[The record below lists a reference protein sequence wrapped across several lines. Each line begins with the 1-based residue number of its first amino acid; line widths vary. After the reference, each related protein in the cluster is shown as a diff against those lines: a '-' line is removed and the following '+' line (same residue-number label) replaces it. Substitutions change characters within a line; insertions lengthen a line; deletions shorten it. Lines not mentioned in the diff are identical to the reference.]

1 MLCCKEYYITPVIM
15 TIISNSHLLVPNTH
29 LPSHLITFLSLLPLF
44 SSFHLNQ
51 SINQSIVRSKGTKA
65 RGESGEAYVLMCGDG
80 GNDVG
85 ALKQAS
91 GWFGRYTHMT
101 YMSYTLYNTR

>member
-1 MLCCKEYYITPVIM
+1 MDVAVITATLRANRIKYD
-15 TIISNSHLLVPNTH
+15 
-29 LPSHLITFLSLLPLF
+29 
-44 SSFHLNQ
+44 
-51 SINQSIVRSKGTKA
+51 RSKGTKA

-91 GWFGRYTHMT
+91 GWYGERDETHSFCILSHT
-101 YMSYTLYNTR
+101 ISTLYPFIRAL